1 MTPSPI
7 TPGDSLA
14 AVVAELRECARVFNE
29 RNDNML
35 DSVAVAYLSVADR
48 IERLDAEM
56 RKSIT
61 AMEATD
67 ANHAVTCGYYE
78 GIISLR
84 EKDLAEMRA
93 KLAACER
100 LRHEW
105 LARAASTTQRQ
116 YANRILDC
124 ANDLNNALA
133 SRAAGEK

>member
-14 AVVAELRECARVFNE
+14 AVVAELRSFE
-29 RNDNML
+29 RGYSYDTNRL
-35 DSVAVAYLSVADR
+35 ADR

-56 RKSIT
+56 HTERSDLD
-61 AMEATD
+61 AECNRWMEV
-67 ANHAVTCGYYE
+67 NE
-78 GIISLR
+78 QF
-84 EKDLAEMRA
+84 RA